1 MCRSVPQIPVFSTRI
16 LTSLMPIAGSGM
28 SSIHSPRSALLFT
41 NAFISTAS
49 RGIAAVSVPGEPRL
63 DSRLRLDC
71 RVNPRASSPHE
82 VEARRLIEELAWI
95 GEQIAG
101 VVGESCEQ
109 AFVLGGRPGDRGFAL
124 DAGIARGIDEGD
136 AEAANLVDQA
146 ERKGLLAGPDLAG
159 GKRANLVV
167 RGFAAGGDVVD
178 ELAIH
183 VIDQR

>member
-63 DSRLRLDC
+63 DC

-95 GEQIAG
+95 GEQVAG
-101 VVGESCEQ
+101 VVGKSCEQ
-109 AFVLGGRPGDRGFAL
+109 AFVLGGRAGDGGFAL
-124 DAGIARGIDEGD
+124 DAGVARGVDEGD

-146 ERKGLLAGPDLAG
+146 ERKGLLAGPD
-159 GKRANLVV
+159 
-167 RGFAAGGDVVD
+167 
-178 ELAIH
+178 
-183 VIDQR
+183 

>member
-41 NAFISTAS
+41 NAFTSTAS
-49 RGIAAVSVPGEPRL
+49 RGIAAVSVPGQLRL
-63 DSRLRLDC
+63 NSRLRVDCRLRLDC
-71 RVNPRASSPHE
+71 KVNPRASSPHE

-109 AFVLGGRPGDRGFAL
+109 AFVLGGRAGDGGFAL

-136 AEAANLVDQA
+136 AGRSGERRGGR
-146 ERKGLLAGPDLAG
+146 ERKSGVA
-159 GKRANLVV
+159 
-167 RGFAAGGDVVD
+167 
-178 ELAIH
+178 
-183 VIDQR
+183 